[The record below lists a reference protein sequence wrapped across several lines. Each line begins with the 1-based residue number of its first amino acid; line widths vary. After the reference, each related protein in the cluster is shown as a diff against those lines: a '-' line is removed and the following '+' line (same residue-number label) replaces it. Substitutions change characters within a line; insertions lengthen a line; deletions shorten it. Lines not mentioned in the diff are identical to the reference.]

1 MALYEAA
8 PCDLTTGLTIEVGT
22 TGYRS
27 GDGDGAGRGTLS
39 SEDFL
44 RVSDSSNM
52 GYKVYEI
59 DVTGNVVSVIVCGQ
73 FENGTTLRPWE
84 AGISMNA
91 DAAGAVTLLA
101 DTDSDYSYTVTN
113 AGLAA
118 ALAADVASLVFISL
132 V

>member
-1 MALYEAA
+1 MAVFEVA
-8 PCDLTTGLTIEVGT
+8 PSDLTTGLTIPVGGS
-22 TGYRS
+22 GYRS
-27 GDGDGAGRGTLS
+27 GDGDGPGWGSLT

-44 RVSDSSNM
+44 RVSDNSDM

-59 DVTGNVVSVIVCGQ
+59 DVTGNDVSIIVCSE

-84 AGISMNA
+84 AGVSMNA

-118 ALAADVASLVFISL
+118 ALAADVTALVFISL